1 MARYIG
7 KEMSRVDGIAKVT
20 GKAKYAAEFQVSNL
34 AYGFIVLGTVAKGTI
49 KSIDTREAEHAAGV
63 IRVFTHLN
71 TPKLD
76 PKSSTEQAPPRATEE
91 QDKSFQALQSDK
103 IFFNMQPVALVAA
116 ETYEQ
121 ARYAARLVK
130 VSYNT
135 EPHTTDT
142 EAVRA
147 IARVPTQAPPL
158 EPRGNPEETM
168 RTAAIETQ
176 PLVVEHTLTRGNPEE
191 TMRTAAVKVEAE
203 YRIPIEHHNPIE
215 PHAAIAVW
223 QGDKLT
229 IFDKTQGVYG
239 VRAHLASSFGV
250 PEENVSVL
258 SPFVGGAFGSSL
270 RPNYYPALTAMAAR
284 ELKRPVKVVY
294 TRTQMFTGHGYRP
307 YTIQKVALGAE
318 RSGKLSTMIHE
329 VVHNTSNIEEFSDET
344 TLFTRQVYAC
354 PNLYA
359 PLKITNT
366 DLPTPTWMRAPGA
379 VSGMFALESAMDEL
393 AYALK
398 IDPLELRLIN
408 YAEVDPESG
417 KPFSSKALRE
427 CYRLGAEK
435 FGWKKRQFEPRSMR
449 DGRLLVG
456 WGMAT
461 GVWGAFQMP
470 AAALITLRVDGTAQV
485 ASATSDIG
493 PGTYT
498 VMTMIAAEY
507 LGLKLEQVKFELG
520 DTKFPRSPSQGGSW
534 TTASVGSAVRGA
546 ALAIGTKLLALAN
559 QEPNSPLKGA
569 AAADVEM
576 LDGRLRLK
584 SDPSRFVNISGVMK
598 RNGLTAITEKFES
611 RPSEEREKYATLAH
625 GAQFIEVKVD
635 PDVGTVHVTRA
646 IEVTASG
653 KILNPKASHSQE
665 IGGVVWGIGMALQE
679 ATEIDH
685 RYGRIMNP
693 NLQHYHVPVN
703 ADILEIETIFVEEED
718 KIVNALGVKGMGE
731 LGMVGIPAA
740 IANAVFHATGKRIRD
755 LPITPDKLL

>member
-7 KEMSRVDGIAKVT
+7 KEMSRVDGAAKVT
-20 GKAKYAAEFQVSNL
+20 GKAKYAAEFKVPNL

-49 KSIDTREAEHAAGV
+49 KSIDTREAQGASGV
-63 IRVFTHLN
+63 VRVFTHLN
-71 TPKLD
+71 APKLGL
-76 PKSSTEQAPPRATEE
+76 KSSTEQSPPRPTEE
-91 QDKSFQALQSDK
+91 QDKSFRALQSDK
-103 IFFNMQPVALVAA
+103 IFFNMQPVALVVA

-121 ARYAARLVK
+121 ARYGARLVK
-130 VSYNT
+130 VSYSS
-135 EPHTTDT
+135 EQHMTDT

-147 IARVPTQAPPL
+147 IARVPTKGQPPK
-158 EPRGNPEETM
+158 PRGNPEEAM
-168 RTAAIETQ
+168 RA
-176 PLVVEHTLTRGNPEE
+176 
-191 TMRTAAVKVEAE
+191 AAVKVEAE
-203 YRIPIEHHNPIE
+203 YRIPIEHHNPME

-223 QGDKLT
+223 EGDKLT
-229 IFDKTQGVYG
+229 VFDKTQEVYG
-239 VRAHLASSFGV
+239 VREHLASSFGL
-250 PEENVSVL
+250 PEENVSVI
-258 SPFVGGAFGSSL
+258 SPFVGGAFGASL

-284 ELKRPVKVVY
+284 ELRRPVKVVY

-307 YTIQKVALGAE
+307 HTIQKIALGAE
-318 RSGKLSTMIHE
+318 RSGKLSAMIHE
-329 VVHNTSNIEEFSDET
+329 AVHNTSTIEEFSDGT
-344 TLFTRQVYAC
+344 TQFTRQVYAC

-379 VSGMFALESAMDEL
+379 VSGMFALECAMDEL
-393 AYALK
+393 AYALA

-408 YAEVDPESG
+408 YAETDPESG

-435 FGWKKRQFEPRSMR
+435 FGWKNRKKEPRSMR

-461 GVWGAFQMP
+461 SVWGAFQMP
-470 AAALITLRVDGTAQV
+470 AAALVTLRADGTAQV

-520 DTKFPRSPSQGGSW
+520 DTKLPRSPSQGGSW

-559 QEPNSPLKGA
+559 QEANSPLKGA
-569 AAADVEM
+569 APSDVEM
-576 LDGRLRLK
+576 LDGRLRLT
-584 SDPSRFVNISGVMK
+584 SDPDRFVNISAVMK
-598 RNGLTAITEKFES
+598 RNNLTEITETFES
-611 RPSEEREKYATLAH
+611 RPSEEREKYAMLAH

-635 PDVGTVHVTRA
+635 PDVGTVRVTRA
-646 IEVTASG
+646 IEVSACG
-653 KILNPKASHSQE
+653 KIMNPKASHSQE

-703 ADILEIETIFVEEED
+703 ADILEIDTIFVEEDD
-718 KIVNALGVKGMGE
+718 KVVNPLGVKGMGE

-740 IANAVFHATGKRIRD
+740 IANAVFHATGRRIRD